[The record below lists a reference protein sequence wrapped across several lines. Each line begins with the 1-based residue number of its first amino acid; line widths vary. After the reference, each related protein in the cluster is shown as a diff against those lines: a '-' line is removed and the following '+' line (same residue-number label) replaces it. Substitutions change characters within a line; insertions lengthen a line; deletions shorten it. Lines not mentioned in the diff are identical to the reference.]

1 MPSDGAV
8 YLKAVHAS
16 ITLRTAM
23 TPRQLDDLLARV
35 SRVRIGV
42 IGDFCLD
49 AYWTLDASLSE
60 ISVETGLATRPVRSQ
75 RYTLGG
81 AGNVAANLAALGVA
95 EVRAFAVVGDDPFG
109 REMARLLQDIRVDLR
124 GVLVQGTR
132 WDTPVYIKPVE
143 GDSEQSRID
152 FGNANE
158 LDAGTGER
166 LLEAL
171 RNALP
176 ELDLVIVN
184 QQLLHGIHTEEVRG
198 ALARLVPGARVPF
211 ICDSRSFSDSYAG
224 ALRKLNDREALRLV
238 GVRWE
243 SGDPVPRADAEQAA
257 RALFDRWKTPLFLTR
272 GPRGMLVR
280 DVQGTHEVPG
290 LQILGRIDTVGAGD
304 SALAGIAAALAAG
317 SDPLS
322 AASLGNFAA
331 GVTVKKL
338 FVTGTASPEEI
349 RAIGTDPD
357 FVYNPELA
365 EDSRAA
371 RFMTDTEIEIIGP
384 AAAEGLRPTHA
395 IFDNDGTISTLREG
409 WEKIMEPVMIRSI
422 LGPGWKTA
430 EEKLFLSVR
439 ERVHDYV
446 EKTTGVQTL
455 VQMHGLVDMVRE
467 FGIVPASEVKT
478 PMGYKDVYNAE
489 LLAMVSSREEKL
501 GRGELCVE
509 DFTVKG
515 AHPFLKALHAA
526 GVKLYLASG
535 TDEKDLLAEAQ
546 ALGHASLFEGRIH
559 GAVGDVNVEAKRIV
573 LEKILAEIGVQSAR
587 TLVTFG
593 DGPVE
598 MRETKRR
605 GGRAVGVASDEL
617 RRFGWNMRKRT
628 RLIRAGADLVVPDFS
643 QWRILCRVLGVP
655 A

>member
-8 YLKAVHAS
+8 YLKAVGAS
-16 ITLRTAM
+16 ITLRPAM
-23 TPRQLDDLLARV
+23 TPHQLDDLL
-35 SRVRIGV
+35 SRISRARIGV

-60 ISVETGLATRPVRSQ
+60 ISIETGLATRPVRSQ
-75 RYTLGG
+75 RCSLGG
-81 AGNVAANLAALGVA
+81 AGNVAANLAALGVTD
-95 EVRAFAVVGDDPFG
+95 VRAFAVVGDDPFG
-109 REMARLLQDIRVDLR
+109 REMTRLLQEIRVDLR
-124 GVLVQGTR
+124 GVLVQEKR

-158 LDAGTGER
+158 LDAATAER
-166 LLEAL
+166 LLAAL
-171 RNALP
+171 RDALP

-184 QQLLHGIHTEEVRG
+184 QQLMHGIHTEEVRR
-198 ALARLVPGARVPF
+198 ALARLIPSARAPF
-211 ICDSRSFSDSYAG
+211 ICDSRSFSDSYEG

-238 GVRWE
+238 GVQWE

-257 RALFDRWKTPLFLTR
+257 RLLFDRWKTPLFLTR
-272 GPRGMLVR
+272 GSRGMLVQ
-280 DVQGTHEVPG
+280 DAGGTHEVPG

-317 SDPLS
+317 SDPLA

-331 GVTVKKL
+331 AVTVKKL
-338 FVTGTASPEEI
+338 FVTGTASPAEI
-349 RAIGTDPD
+349 RAVGTDPD

-371 RFMTDTEIEIIGP
+371 RYLEGTEIEIIGP
-384 AAAEGLRPTHA
+384 AHEGPRPTHA

-430 EEKLFLSVR
+430 EEKLFLSVK

-478 PMGYKDVYNAE
+478 PMGYKDVYNEE
-489 LLAMVSSREEKL
+489 LLAMVSGRVGKL
-501 GRGELCVE
+501 QRGELCVE

-535 TDEKDLLAEAQ
+535 TDEKDLLAEAE

-573 LEKILAEIGVQSAR
+573 LEKILAEILRPAH

-605 GGRAVGVASDEL
+605 GGRSVGVASDEL
-617 RRFGWNMRKRT
+617 RRFGWNLRKRT

-643 QWRILCRVLGVP
+643 QWRMLCRVLGVP